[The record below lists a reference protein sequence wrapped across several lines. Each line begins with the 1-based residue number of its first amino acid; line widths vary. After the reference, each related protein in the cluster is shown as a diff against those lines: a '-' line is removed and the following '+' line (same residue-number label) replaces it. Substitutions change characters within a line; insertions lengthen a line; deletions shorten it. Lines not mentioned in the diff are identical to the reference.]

1 MRTKEQSRVDEPD
14 DRGNNNMVR
23 HFHEKK
29 NIIISLLIFHE
40 IRAEFEKLV
49 FYQFSFC
56 PRYILKLKNYR
67 IVMKSRKR
75 LARDLLGMFI

>member
-29 NIIISLLIFHE
+29 NYHFFFKIFHE
-40 IRAEFEKLV
+40 IRAESSVK
-49 FYQFSFC
+49 
-56 PRYILKLKNYR
+56 
-67 IVMKSRKR
+67 
-75 LARDLLGMFI
+75 